1 MLMCDD
7 FVWYIVYGIVPSSD
21 YRLQITLEL
30 EPNEEEDTLS
40 DRRQPTIFELAIL
53 F

>member
-1 MLMCDD
+1 MVPYQAATTD
-7 FVWYIVYGIVPSSD
+7 YI
-21 YRLQITLEL
+21 QITLEL